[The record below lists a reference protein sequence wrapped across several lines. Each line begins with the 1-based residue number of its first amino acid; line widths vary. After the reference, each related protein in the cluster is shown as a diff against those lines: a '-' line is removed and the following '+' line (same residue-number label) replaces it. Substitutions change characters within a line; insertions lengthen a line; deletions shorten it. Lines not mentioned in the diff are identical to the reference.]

1 LIQHDVAS
9 ELLELRQAAED
20 VADGL
25 ERGHWIGRIGKG
37 PQVGY
42 TDTML
47 GKESEAVRVEV
58 QLPEANCIIACL
70 VRPTWFTYCK
80 CAGTAVLIYRCPPSS
95 QSISGPCR
103 IPLAQSTSPNC
114 LATTA
119 AAEAMLRSSVT
130 SISPAVTGRLPCTS
144 DRANATTDVH
154 NPHALNSARPIAPD
168 APITTAVF
176 ISSPGGSPVS
186 WVSSLL
192 FAEDRLRYAP
202 AQARIRLN

>member
-1 LIQHDVAS
+1 
-9 ELLELRQAAED
+9 
-20 VADGL
+20 
-25 ERGHWIGRIGKG
+25 
-37 PQVGY
+37 
-42 TDTML
+42 ML

-58 QLPEANCIIACL
+58 QLPEANCISACL

-80 CAGTAVLIYRCPPSS
+80 CAGTTVLIYRCPPSS

-154 NPHALNSARPIAPD
+154 NPHASTVLGRSRRMLRSRPPYSSRPRAARRC
-168 APITTAVF
+168 
-176 ISSPGGSPVS
+176 PG
-186 WVSSLL
+186 
-192 FAEDRLRYAP
+192 
-202 AQARIRLN
+202 